1 MPEGYFE
8 LNVVFYIFINAS
20 QRLEISWIIFLF
32 ISELQCNSSIVAGV
46 NHADAFPSVLLK
58 AVGDN
63 LADLSNERFNIWG
76 EVELNATTSDC
87 SDGRNRN
94 TLNEKV
100 SRGMGLIL
108 TFLV

>member
-32 ISELQCNSSIVAGV
+32 ISELQCNSSI
-46 NHADAFPSVLLK
+46 ADAFPSVLLK